1 MPMFRNLYLKARI
14 FVLFK
19 ITYLIIYGKV
29 KKNTYKNQ
37 PFSNPSLYV
46 FMINVT
52 ATNPFP
58 GNVLNFPLTDHRL

>member
-1 MPMFRNLYLKARI
+1 M
-14 FVLFK
+14 
-19 ITYLIIYGKV
+19 
-29 KKNTYKNQ
+29 KNQ

-46 FMINVT
+46 FMINGT

>member
-1 MPMFRNLYLKARI
+1 M
-14 FVLFK
+14 
-19 ITYLIIYGKV
+19 
-29 KKNTYKNQ
+29 KNQ